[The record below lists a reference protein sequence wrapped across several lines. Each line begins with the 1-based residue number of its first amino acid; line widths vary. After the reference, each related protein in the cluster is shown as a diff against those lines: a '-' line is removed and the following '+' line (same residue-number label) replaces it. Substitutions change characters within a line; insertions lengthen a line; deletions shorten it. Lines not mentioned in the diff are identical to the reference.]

1 MKALLRLRVVP
12 NARRSQVVGVYG
24 EAVKVKV
31 QAPAVEW
38 KANEALRD
46 FLAECLRISA
56 RDIELVAGEKSRDK
70 VVAITGLEIEEV
82 RARLL
87 EPK

>member
-1 MKALLRLRVVP
+1 MKALLKLRVVP
-12 NARRSQVVGVYG
+12 NARRSEVVGVYG

-31 QAPAVEW
+31 QAPAVEG

-56 RDIELVAGEKSRDK
+56 RDVELVAGEQSRDK

-82 RARLL
+82 RVRLL
-87 EPK
+87 RSK

>member
-1 MKALLRLRVVP
+1 VKALLRLRVVP
-12 NARRSQVVGVYG
+12 NARRSEVVGVFG
-24 EAVKVKV
+24 EAIKVKV
-31 QAPAVEW
+31 QAPAVDG

-46 FLAECLRISA
+46 FLAERLGIPT

-70 VVAITGLEIEEV
+70 TLAITGLELEEA

-87 EPK
+87 QPL